1 MKILKEM
8 ETGYGTGKW
17 ILADMGDEFYGY
29 GTPTDFKSIYG
40 LPVNQC
46 GSRAEVIESL
56 SSRAS
61 CCKKPL
67 SKYQMEFKKSFSEGW
82 KQLMLIEEKELEIL
96 LTFVRTLRGNETE
109 AASVRESLTIKLNGR
124 MYKICVPTDE
134 SQLNKLLGDQRS
146 VFVAD
151 WEGPYPILDNYVDI
165 RKINQDFR
173 EINAQGL
180 EEGEVRALFQASD
193 LSGEET
199 AEKILKGEY
208 FLLELGAD
216 TDSWTMGLKQKAAL
230 AICSSYQAIP
240 ALAEAFEA
248 NGGEIPDE
256 LIGYIDWDRV
266 WRECV
271 LAGWKLV
278 RDNRTGTYWVCN
290 L

>member
-1 MKILKEM
+1 M
-8 ETGYGTGKW
+8 
-17 ILADMGDEFYGY
+17 
-29 GTPTDFKSIYG
+29 DFQSISVD
-40 LPVNQC
+40 P
-46 GSRAEVIESL
+46 RAEVIESL

-61 CCKKPL
+61 CCKKTL
-67 SKYQMEFKKSFSEGW
+67 SKYQREFKKSFSEGW
-82 KQLMLIEEKELEIL
+82 KQLMLIEEKELEML
-96 LTFVRTLRGNETE
+96 LTFARTLRGNETE
-109 AASVRESLTIKLNGR
+109 AASVCESLTIKLNGR
-124 MYKICVPTDE
+124 MHKICIPTDE
-134 SQLNKLLGDQRS
+134 SQLNELLGDQRS

-151 WEGPYPILDNYVDI
+151 WEGPYPILDDYVDI
-165 RKINQDFR
+165 QKINQDFR

-199 AEKILKGEY
+199 TEKILKGEY

-216 TDSWTMGLKQKAAL
+216 TDSWTMGLKQKTAL

-248 NGGEIPDE
+248 SGGEIPDE
-256 LIGYIDWDRV
+256 LIGYIDWERV

-290 L
+290 I